1 MFLIDSGIVSI
12 QYIVWIM
19 PWKCPVCSTPIQH
32 NELEPAPRA
41 RAWYRCHIC
50 RLELILDE
58 ASGKLVVAPLK
69 DESQDLT
76 SDAQGRVN
84 R

>member
-1 MFLIDSGIVSI
+1 
-12 QYIVWIM
+12 M

-41 RAWYRCHIC
+41 HASYRCHIC
-50 RLELILDE
+50 RLELIVDE
-58 ASGKLVVAPLK
+58 ASSGLVVAPLK
-69 DESQDLT
+69 DESQNLT
-76 SDAQGRVN
+76 PDAPGRVN